1 MVSIADG
8 RLGCT
13 AVVLSVA
20 CRPTG
25 DLTSQAKSR
34 SGMRYTVAKNTG
46 RNFRRGAVRRR
57 SQVQNPH
64 TGDWTKRDADT
75 GKFMDGKKDGQ
86 PFKGVRR
93 EK

>member
-1 MVSIADG
+1 M
-8 RLGCT
+8 
-13 AVVLSVA
+13 
-20 CRPTG
+20 
-25 DLTSQAKSR
+25 
-34 SGMRYTVAKNTG
+34 AKNTG